1 MRMQENRSFVI
12 TLVLAI
18 MSGALIGL
26 FAFGLG
32 GKGAQPVAATSV
44 SPDADVSASAAP
56 SAPSPS
62 SPTPQSMAPVQ
73 YDDPNAG
80 GAPAAT
86 PTQAG
91 PAHRPVLS

>member
-1 MRMQENRSFVI
+1 MKENRSFVI
-12 TLVLAI
+12 TLVLAV

-26 FAFGLG
+26 FAFGLSG
-32 GKGAQPVAATSV
+32 RGAQPAPTQDA
-44 SPDADVSASAAP
+44 SPGGNVSASTTP

-62 SPTPQSMAPVQ
+62 SPTPESMAPVQ

-86 PTQAG
+86 PSQDSPTR
-91 PAHRPVLS
+91 RPVLL